1 MKETKNEVQNQWRSL
16 VNVYLKLLLVAV
28 CFVVVVAVCSIVY
41 GFIAHRVFTLRYIFE
56 ANFLVGVVLI
66 VIGIVLT
73 FLPSAVFTRTGKT
86 TDRFTL
92 VQRSFDSREKRQSK
106 ARLVLWFG
114 IFVVLLAGLA
124 EILLSFLT

>member
-1 MKETKNEVQNQWRSL
+1 MQSQWRSL

-41 GFIAHRVFTLRYIFE
+41 GLIAHRFLTLRYVFE
-56 ANFLVGVVLI
+56 ANFLVGIILI
-66 VIGIVLT
+66 VLGIVLT

-92 VQRSFDSREKRQSK
+92 MQRSLDSREKRQSK
-106 ARLVLWFG
+106 ARLILWFG

-124 EILLSFLT
+124 ELLLSFLT